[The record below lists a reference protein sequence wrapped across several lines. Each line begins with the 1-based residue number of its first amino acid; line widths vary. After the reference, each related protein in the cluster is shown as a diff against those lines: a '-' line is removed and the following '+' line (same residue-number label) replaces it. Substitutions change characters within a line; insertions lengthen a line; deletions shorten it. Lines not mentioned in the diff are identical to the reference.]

1 MLSTK
6 RVSLSPIR
14 VKAHRQERITLDSS
28 TGLRI
33 KRKKKETCVTF
44 LSHTFS
50 YIRLV
55 VSQKIKLL

>member
-1 MLSTK
+1 MLNTS
-6 RVSLSPIR
+6 VSLSPIR

-44 LSHTFS
+44 LPHTFP
-50 YIRLV
+50 YFRLV